1 MLWRTDADHPAADS
15 GQRCQTTKF
24 DADSGDGR
32 VNHGLQKD
40 GAPAGATAA
49 LGRKSPKNGVLTA
62 GFAGSARFER

>member
-1 MLWRTDADHPAADS
+1 MKFGTD
-15 GQRCQTTKF
+15 G
-24 DADSGDGR
+24 GDGR